1 MAYIAID
8 NDISS
13 FENSNS
19 GMSKSK
25 KGSQIISENESIKT
39 ESINKKI
46 SILDDYK
53 D

>member
-1 MAYIAID
+1 ME
-8 NDISS
+8 SL
-13 FENSNS
+13 ENSSNS
-19 GMSKSK
+19 RKSKSK